1 MGSDLRSREV
11 SSPPRTWGRLS
22 TSMSTT
28 VALLTSGGDGPGM
41 NAALRAAAKTANAR
55 GAEVLGVRDAYDGL
69 IDGRF
74 VPLGRGAP
82 EGDPLDTNGLDFVA
96 RQGGTVL
103 GTARSER
110 FRTEPGRARAAEQ
123 LRGRGVSGL
132 LVVGGNGSLTGAHVL
147 ARETGVA
154 VLGVPGSID
163 NDIGCT
169 ATCIGVD
176 TALNT
181 IVEACDRIS
190 DTARSHRRAFVVE
203 VMGRQSGYLAMA
215 GAVAVGADAVVFR
228 EQQRDEA
235 ALVQSVADVIRRG
248 FAERGKRRVLIL
260 KAEGVEVPTTRLVRL
275 VEEVVKPVLPD
286 LETRAVVLGHLVR
299 GGNPS
304 FLDRMVAARLA
315 FAAATALLDGATDEM
330 VAWQPPMPGGIA
342 TPDASVRRFP
352 LEVVLE
358 ETARLLDG
366 TSPVTQRRVGLMKK
380 VEGVLQL

>member
-1 MGSDLRSREV
+1 
-11 SSPPRTWGRLS
+11 
-22 TSMSTT
+22 
-28 VALLTSGGDGPGM
+28 M
-41 NAALRAAAKTANAR
+41 NAALRAAAQTAGAR
-55 GAEVLGVRDAYDGL
+55 GVAVLGVRDGYDGL
-69 IDGRF
+69 MDGRF
-74 VPLGRGAP
+74 VPMGRGGTASD
-82 EGDPLDTNGLDFVA
+82 GLDSNALDFVA

-103 GTARSER
+103 GTARSEA
-110 FRTEPGRARAAEQ
+110 FRRPEGRSRAAEQ
-123 LRGRGVSGL
+123 LRQRGVSGL
-132 LVVGGNGSLTGAHVL
+132 LVVGGNGSLTGAHLL

-154 VLGVPGSID
+154 VVGVPGSID

-215 GAVAVGADAVVFR
+215 SAVAVQADAVVFR
-228 EQQRDEA
+228 EQQRAPE
-235 ALVQSVADVIRRG
+235 ALVAAVADVVRRA
-248 FAERGKRRVLIL
+248 FTERGKRRVLVL
-260 KAEGVEVPTTRLVRL
+260 KAEGVEVPTMRLVHL
-275 VEEVVKPVLPD
+275 VEEAVKPILPD
-286 LETRAVVLGHLVR
+286 LEIRGVVLGHLVR

-315 FAAATALLDGATDEM
+315 FAATTALLEGASDEM
-330 VAWQPPMPGGIA
+330 VGWQSPVPGGVA
-342 TPDASVRRFP
+342 TSDASVRRFP
-352 LEVVLE
+352 LELVLA

-366 TSPVTQRRVGLMKK
+366 TSPVTQRRVGLMSK

>member
-1 MGSDLRSREV
+1 
-11 SSPPRTWGRLS
+11 
-22 TSMSTT
+22 
-28 VALLTSGGDGPGM
+28 M
-41 NAALRAAAKTANAR
+41 NAALRAAAQTAGAR
-55 GAEVLGVRDAYDGL
+55 GVTVLGVCDGYDGL
-69 IDGRF
+69 MDGRF
-74 VPLGRGAP
+74 VPLGRAATATDGFDSNA
-82 EGDPLDTNGLDFVA
+82 LDFVA

-110 FRTEPGRARAAEQ
+110 FRTPEGRARAAEQ
-123 LRGRGVSGL
+123 LKQQGISGL
-132 LVVGGNGSLTGAHVL
+132 LVVGGNGSLTGAHLL
-147 ARETGVA
+147 AQETGVA

-215 GAVAVGADAVVFR
+215 GAVAVQADAVVFR
-228 EQQRDEA
+228 EQQRAPE
-235 ALVQSVADVIRRG
+235 ALVAAVADVVRKA
-248 FAERGKRRVLIL
+248 FTERGKRRVLVL
-260 KAEGVEVPTTRLVRL
+260 KAEGVEVPTMRLVQL
-275 VEEVVKPVLPD
+275 VEAAVKPVLPD
-286 LETRAVVLGHLVR
+286 LEIRGVVLGHLVR

-315 FAAATALLDGATDEM
+315 FAATTALLEGASDEM
-330 VAWQPPMPGGIA
+330 VGWQSPSPGGI
-342 TPDASVRRFP
+342 TTSDASVRRFA
-352 LEVVLE
+352 LDVVLA

-366 TSPVTQRRVGLMKK
+366 TSPVIQRRVGLMSK

>member
-1 MGSDLRSREV
+1 M
-11 SSPPRTWGRLS
+11 
-22 TSMSTT
+22 TS

-41 NAALRAAAKTANAR
+41 NAALRAAAQTAGAR
-55 GAEVLGVRDAYDGL
+55 GVVVVGVRDGYDGL
-69 IDGRF
+69 MDGRF
-74 VPLGRGAP
+74 VPLGRSATGTDGFDSNA
-82 EGDPLDTNGLDFVA
+82 LDFVA

-110 FRTEPGRARAAEQ
+110 FRSPEGRARAAEQ
-123 LRGRGVSGL
+123 LKQRAITGL
-132 LVVGGNGSLTGAHVL
+132 LVVGGNGSLTGAHLL

-154 VLGVPGSID
+154 VMGVPGSID

-215 GAVAVGADAVVFR
+215 GAVAVQADAVVFR
-228 EQQRDEA
+228 EQQRAPETLVA
-235 ALVQSVADVIRRG
+235 AVADVVRKA
-248 FAERGKRRVLIL
+248 FTERAKRRVLIL
-260 KAEGVEVPTTRLVRL
+260 KAEGVEVPTMRLVQL
-275 VEEVVKPVLPD
+275 VEEAVKPVLPD
-286 LETRAVVLGHLVR
+286 LEIRGVILGHLVR

-315 FAAATALLDGATDEM
+315 FAATTALLEGASDEM
-330 VAWQPPMPGGIA
+330 VGWQSPVTGGI
-342 TPDASVRRFP
+342 TTSDASVRRFS
-352 LEVVLE
+352 LEMVLA

-366 TSPVTQRRVGLMKK
+366 TSPVTQRRVGLMSK